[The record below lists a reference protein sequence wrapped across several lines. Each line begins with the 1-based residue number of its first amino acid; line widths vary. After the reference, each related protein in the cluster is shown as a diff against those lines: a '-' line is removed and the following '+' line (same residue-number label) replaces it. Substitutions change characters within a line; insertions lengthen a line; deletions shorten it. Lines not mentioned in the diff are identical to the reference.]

1 MLYIGIDIAKRSHTA
16 LALQDDRQRAWA
28 DFEFANDRDGFESL
42 QARIVAAD
50 DRVLVGLEAT
60 GIYWLPLFTFLTK
73 HDVEVVVFNPLQ
85 IHAYR
90 KSGIRKRKDDR
101 IDAFWIADFMRVGNQ
116 QSARQF
122 APDLMQLRE
131 LTRFRTG
138 LTNQIGSVKK
148 QVIGILDR
156 IFPEYETLFSSI
168 FIQTSRQLLTE
179 AVAPADFAEFDLSE
193 LVALLRSASRGRF
206 GADKAAQIQA
216 VAARSVGV
224 AYLADALRVQIRC
237 LLAQLELLEEQRAI
251 LDDEIEQFMS
261 HIEQHITSIPG
272 IGPVT
277 GAAIIAE
284 IADIN
289 RFDSPTK
296 LVAFAGIDPTVYQSG
311 DFQATHTRMSK
322 RGSPYLRHALW
333 QAASSAVRFD
343 PQLKDYYQKR
353 RAEGKHHNVIL
364 GAVSR
369 RLLNRIYVIL
379 KENRPYEI
387 RN

>member
-16 LALQDDRQRAWA
+16 LALQDDRQRVWA

-42 QARIVAAD
+42 QARIAAAD
-50 DRVLVGLEAT
+50 GQVLVGLEAT
-60 GIYWLPLFTFLTK
+60 SIYWLPLFTFLTE
-73 HDVEVVVFNPLQ
+73 HDVAVVVFNPLQ

-131 LTRFRTG
+131 LTRFRSG

-179 AVAPADFAEFDLSE
+179 AVTPADFAELDLSE
-193 LVALLRSASRGRF
+193 LVILLQSASRGRF
-206 GADKAAQIQA
+206 GEDKAAQIQT
-216 VAARSVGV
+216 VAARSVGI
-224 AYLADALRVQIRC
+224 AFLADALRVQMRC
-237 LLAQLELLEEQRAI
+237 LLAQLELLEEQRII
-251 LDDEIEQFMS
+251 LDDEIKHFMS
-261 HIEQHITSIPG
+261 QIEQHITSIPG

-277 GAAIIAE
+277 GAVIIAE

-289 RFDSPTK
+289 RFDSPAK
-296 LVAFAGIDPTVYQSG
+296 LVAFAGIDPAVYQSG
-311 DFQATHTRMSK
+311 NFQATHTRMSK

-333 QAASSAVRFD
+333 QAASSSVRFD
-343 PQLKDYYQKR
+343 PQLKAYYQKR

-369 RLLNRIYVIL
+369 RLLNRIFVIL

>member
-1 MLYIGIDIAKRSHTA
+1 HTA
-16 LALQDDRQRAWA
+16 LALQDNRQSVWA
-28 DFEFANDRDGFESL
+28 DFEFANNRDGFESL
-42 QARIVAAD
+42 QARLAATD
-50 DRVLVGLEAT
+50 EQLLVGLEAT
-60 GIYWLPLFTFLTK
+60 SIYWLPLFTFLTEQGI
-73 HDVEVVVFNPLQ
+73 EVVVFNPLQ

-101 IDAFWIADFMRVGNQ
+101 IDAFWIADFMRIGNQ

-131 LTRFRTG
+131 LTRFRSS

-156 IFPEYETLFSSI
+156 IFPEYETLFSNI

-179 AVAPADFAEFDLSE
+179 AVAPTDFAEFDLSE
-193 LVALLRSASRGRF
+193 LVTLLRSASRGRF

-224 AYLADALRVQIRC
+224 ACLADALRVQIRC
-237 LLAQLELLEEQRAI
+237 LLAQLDLLEEQRTI
-251 LDDEIEQFMS
+251 LDVEIECFMS
-261 HIEQHITSIPG
+261 QIEQHITSIPG
-272 IGPVT
+272 IGSVT
-277 GAAIIAE
+277 GSAIIAE

-289 RFDSPTK
+289 RFDSPAK

-311 DFQATHTRMSK
+311 NFQATHSRMSK

-333 QAASSAVRFD
+333 LAAILAIRFD
-343 PQLKDYYQKR
+343 PQLKAYYQKR

>member
-16 LALQDDRQRAWA
+16 LALQDDRQRAWV

-60 GIYWLPLFTFLTK
+60 SIYWLPLFTFLTD

-156 IFPEYETLFSSI
+156 IFPEYETLFSSV
-168 FIQTSRQLLTE
+168 FIQTSRHLLSE

-193 LVALLRSASRGRF
+193 LVAMLRSASRGRF
-206 GADKAAQIQA
+206 GEDKAAQIQT

-224 AYLADALRVQIRC
+224 AYLADALRIQIRC

-251 LDDEIEQFMS
+251 LDDKIEQFMS

-333 QAASSAVRFD
+333 QAASSSVRFD
-343 PQLKDYYQKR
+343 PQLKAYYQKR

>member
-16 LALQDDRQRAWA
+16 LALQDDRQSVWA
-28 DFEFANDRDGFESL
+28 DFEFANNRDGFESL
-42 QARIVAAD
+42 QARLAATD
-50 DRVLVGLEAT
+50 EQLLVGLEAT
-60 GIYWLPLFTFLTK
+60 SIYWLPLFTFLTE
-73 HDVEVVVFNPLQ
+73 HDIEVVVFNPLQ

-101 IDAFWIADFMRVGNQ
+101 IDAFWIADFMRIGNQ
-116 QSARQF
+116 QSACQF

-131 LTRFRTG
+131 LTRFRSG

-168 FIQTSRQLLTE
+168 FIQTSRQLLAE
-179 AVAPADFAEFDLSE
+179 AVAPTDFAEFDLSE
-193 LVALLRSASRGRF
+193 LVTLLRSASRGRF

-224 AYLADALRVQIRC
+224 AYLADALRMQIRC
-237 LLAQLELLEEQRAI
+237 LLAQLELLEEQRSM
-251 LDDEIEQFMS
+251 LDVEIEYFMS
-261 HIEQHITSIPG
+261 QIEQHITSIPG
-272 IGPVT
+272 IGSVT
-277 GAAIIAE
+277 GATIIAE

-289 RFDSPTK
+289 RFDSPAK

-311 DFQATHTRMSK
+311 NFQATHSRMSK

-333 QAASSAVRFD
+333 LAAISAIRFD
-343 PQLKDYYQKR
+343 PQLKAYYQKR
-353 RAEGKHHNVIL
+353 RNEGKHHNVIL